1 MKWQLM
7 VDGKAITDISSWDL
21 MVLAGVLETI
31 TESPSTSVSSGR
43 FELQSYLTQET
54 QCTT

>member
-21 MVLAGVLETI
+21 MVLEGVLETI
-31 TESPSTSVSSGR
+31 TETPSTSVSSGR
-43 FELQSYLTQET
+43 FELQSYPTQET
-54 QCTT
+54 Q